1 MLLFSCFLG
10 FQLVNRYFQFVTQEL
25 NCSFLFLHF
34 LSLSLLQMENG
45 REITEQSKLRG
56 YSYFACL
63 VSAASPRPRH
73 LRAAFSLVVPSRL
86 SFVNLQNLCSFF
98 FLPLVH
104 FHYHPAFRGERSV
117 IFAGPPCPKYPAF
130 GCASFTFDSNR
141 SQKLPEQTRL
151 FGQCDQNHL
160 TFCQGD
166 PRSLISARNGL
177 FHRSFHHW
185 CVFIIICSSSS
196 SCCKQPGSSRRPR
209 RARRSSRARQPQP
222 QPRRRSCS

>member
-1 MLLFSCFLG
+1 
-10 FQLVNRYFQFVTQEL
+10 
-25 NCSFLFLHF
+25 LHSLSLS

-63 VSAASPRPRH
+63 MSPASPRPRH
-73 LRAAFSLVVPSRL
+73 RRAAFSLVVPSRL

-98 FLPLVH
+98 SPSFGTFLLP
-104 FHYHPAFRGERSV
+104 PCIQRSV
-117 IFAGPPCPKYPAF
+117 IFAGPPCPKCPAF
-130 GCASFTFDSNR
+130 GCASFAFDSNR

-166 PRSLISARNGL
+166 RRSLISARNGL